1 MHTSVRLL
9 TIPAQ
14 VFTDVNL
21 RSQRLRSNESNAG
34 TAITGGL
41 WLRSLYVMRRS
52 HASAAPDHAVVLR
65 EHLPGP
71 MPGSDPVRSVEA

>member
-21 RSQRLRSNESNAG
+21 RSQRLRSNKSNAG

-41 WLRSLYVMRRS
+41 WLRSPYVMRGS
-52 HASAAPDHAVVLR
+52 HASARQNHAVVLPR
-65 EHLPGP
+65 HIPGR
-71 MPGSDPVRSVEA
+71 MHGSRLVRSVEA

>member
-9 TIPAQ
+9 AVPAQ

-21 RSQRLRSNESNAG
+21 RSLHLLSSESNAG

-41 WLRSLYVMRRS
+41 WLHSLYVMRGGDATVPR
-52 HASAAPDHAVVLR
+52 DHARVLR
-65 EHLPGP
+65 EHTSGP
-71 MPGSDPVRSVEA
+71 MPVRGRLRSVEA